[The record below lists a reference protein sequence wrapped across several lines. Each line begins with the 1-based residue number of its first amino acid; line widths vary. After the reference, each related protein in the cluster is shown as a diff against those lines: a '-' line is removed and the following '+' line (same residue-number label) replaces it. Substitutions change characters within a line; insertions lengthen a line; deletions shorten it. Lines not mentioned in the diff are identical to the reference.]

1 MSKTIRDL
9 LLDSSCTYKSKSA
22 IMCNNISLSYHEL
35 YSKSSAIASYL
46 LEQNLSPESPV
57 CILLDRNE
65 SYIISILGVIL
76 AGGYY
81 IPLDNKFPKNRID
94 EIIKDS
100 NSKHIIDEDFFR
112 KATSNNISNYQYP
125 DISGNNLCY
134 AIFTSGSTGKP
145 KGVLIEHHSLTNLL
159 NAFEKIAPGD
169 ANLICSSVCPF
180 TFDVSVWEIFSAL
193 CYGRTLHILDNKKII
208 NADYFADYILK
219 NNINSLYIP
228 PGMIEPLINKFE
240 EQDFSYSIKRFLT
253 GVEPI
258 KQRVLGR
265 YLSKFNEISI
275 INGYGPTETTICATF
290 YKFTSVINPDEK
302 TPIGKEIENYSV
314 KIVDDDL
321 KETQAEVQGEILIG
335 GEGIARG
342 YLNLP
347 DETEKRFIYT
357 EFENCKHK
365 RFYKTGDFGYRL
377 PDGNIMF
384 SGRKDNQVKFRGYR
398 IELEEIESSL
408 NKVPGIIESCV
419 LLKVFS
425 KDSASLIA
433 YYSSSG
439 AIQKQFI
446 KNELLKYLPEY
457 MLPVTFIRINPL
469 PRTDSGK
476 VDKKKLLALPID
488 TVEIDE
494 GFLENVEY
502 NLLQIWKETL
512 KNDSINPEDNFFEI
526 GGDSLNAFE
535 IIGKIYSKT
544 GIEISFQFLFN
555 NPTLSALTNEI
566 KSKLKNKT
574 TFNFNAEDKIYA
586 DNLIPASPGQARIYF
601 IEELSKG
608 SGLFNIPL
616 FFNIEG
622 NLDIPLFE
630 KTINILIAKN
640 ESLRTV
646 ILNKSGELFQKV
658 FDSYDFRLIT
668 EDISHLDSVS
678 QAEFINNLI
687 REEDKFD
694 FKTDT
699 LPLFRVRVLI
709 TGDKKFFLAINIH
722 HIISDNRSVGIFI
735 EKLSKIYNKLC
746 NNEYIDTNPEPV
758 QYIDFSIYQNKNIS
772 GGFYESELKY
782 WINTLSGV
790 DTVIQLPTDFQRPK
804 HQTYNGNEYYFE
816 LDTSLSNKIIN
827 YCKDNSIS
835 IFMVLFSAY
844 AVFISKYSGKKD
856 FIIGIPIANR
866 NKEQFSD
873 VIGMMIN
880 NLPVRVRIE
889 NNYTFNDIT
898 ASVKKTLIEAYDNQ
912 NIPFEIIV
920 DSLNLSRDT
929 SHSVLIQTMFNSLT
943 EFRDKLL
950 LGDAKVDL
958 FDFERKKSHLDITM
972 MYYVLGNYI
981 KCIFEYNTD
990 IFSFERIKS
999 FSEHFK
1005 LIANS
1010 LVSDPE
1016 HNIDKFEML
1025 SESDI
1030 GEIQSI
1036 NKTSKQFEYNNICD
1050 LIKKASEKNPYKIAV
1065 KYYDK
1070 ILTYQELQRI
1080 TGKIASN
1087 LLHLT
1092 KGKKSNIALYL
1103 NRSENLIL
1111 GILGVLKSGSCF
1123 IPLDPDYPK
1132 DRINYILD
1140 IAKPELIITDSN
1152 DISGIR
1158 INELTEGNITDLP
1171 LINPS
1176 DLAYIIFTSG
1186 STGKPKGV
1194 KITHNSLANLI
1205 QSIIETAGINDS
1217 VNLLNVTTYSFD
1229 ISNLEFFVPLAT
1241 GGTLVIAGKEEI
1253 YDGFL
1258 LSEKI
1263 KNESINLF
1271 QATPSTYKI
1280 LNETRWKGSKELI
1293 LFCGGEAIPKKLAK
1307 ELIDKCSNLYNVYGP
1322 TETTIWSSLKKVTDE
1337 DINEQAPEYISIG
1350 KPLHNN
1356 EFYIVDENLNLLP
1369 AGIPGQLL
1377 IGGDGVAEGY
1387 FGDEKLTNDKFIY
1400 KNIFGENQR
1409 FFATGDIVT
1418 LDFKGNFHF
1427 KERKDTQIKIRGF
1440 RIDLSEIE
1448 ETISKIKGVK
1458 EYAVKSSQDDGQE
1471 VFIAAYIVMD
1481 KNFKISESEIKTFIS
1496 KFLPSYMIPSYVVF
1510 LEKMPLTPNNK
1521 IDRKN
1526 LPKPSKDLIT
1536 NSVYVKPAV
1545 TKTEKIIMEIWNK
1558 VLKRNI
1564 AGVNQDFFESGG
1576 NSILAMKMISEIET
1590 HTGVRLPLSI
1600 MFENATI
1607 EKISEIV
1614 EKEKSLSWKSL
1625 VAIKKTGNKQPLYI
1639 IHGAG
1644 LNLLLFNT
1652 LKELMDED
1660 QPIFGLQASG
1670 LDGKTEPLKTV
1681 EEMASHYISEILEF
1695 DKSGVY
1701 SVAGVSFGGIIAYEM
1716 AKQFTEMGYKVNFVG
1731 LFDAVAYSSNKNLPK
1746 FKRFLKTGILVIKQ
1760 SLFAIV
1766 NFFEIPVEKKKEF
1779 ISKKLK
1785 GIARRFGH
1793 KQYYEFE
1800 KRVDIGLNK
1809 KEINEIPAYMKK
1821 LMETNY
1827 KALDNY
1833 IISPADVQVTLFK
1846 AKLRTFYIK
1855 DFKFYGW
1862 KKFALKGIDVIEV
1875 PGDHNT
1881 TFAPPNDRLFA
1892 EILQKKLDSRE
1903 I

>member
-1 MSKTIRDL
+1 MSKTVKDL
-9 LLDSSCTYKSKSA
+9 FSESV
-22 IMCNNISLSYHEL
+22 NNNKNKTALVSGNVKISYDEL
-35 YSKSSAIASYL
+35 FTKASLIASYL
-46 LEQNLSPESPV
+46 LEKNLTPESPV

-81 IPLDNKFPKNRID
+81 IPLDKKFPESRIND
-94 EIIKDS
+94 IINDS
-100 NSKHIIDEDFFR
+100 NSKFIIDDDFFR
-112 KATSNNISNYQYP
+112 KATTIEISNHQFTE
-125 DISGNNLCY
+125 ISGHNLCY

-159 NAFEKIAPGD
+159 NAFENIAPGD
-169 ANLICSSVCPF
+169 SNLICSAVCPF

-208 NADYFADYILK
+208 YADYFADYIIN

-228 PGMIEPLINKFE
+228 PGMLEPLINKFE
-240 EQDFSYSIKRFLT
+240 EQNKAFSIKRFLT
-253 GVEPI
+253 GVEPV
-258 KQRVLGR
+258 KQRVLWR
-265 YLSKFNEISI
+265 YLSKFNDISI
-275 INGYGPTETTICATF
+275 INGYGPTETTICSTF
-290 YKFTSVINPDEK
+290 HKFTSVFNPDDN

-314 KIVDDDL
+314 RIVDNNL
-321 KETQAEVQGEILIG
+321 KDTKTGIQGEILIG
-335 GEGIARG
+335 GAGLARG

-347 DETEKRFIYT
+347 EETEKRFINT
-357 EFENCKHK
+357 EFENCGHK

-377 PDGNIMF
+377 PGGDIMF
-384 SGRKDNQVKFRGYR
+384 SGRKDNQIKFRGYR
-398 IELEEIESSL
+398 IETEEIEYAL
-408 NKVPGIIESCV
+408 NKVHGILEACV

-425 KDSASLIA
+425 KDSSTLVA
-433 YYSSSG
+433 YYSS
-439 AIQKQFI
+439 ANIIEEKII
-446 KNELLKYLPEY
+446 KIELLKYIPEY
-457 MLPVTFIRINPL
+457 MLPVSFVWLNAL

-488 TVEIDE
+488 SVEINE
-494 GFLENVEY
+494 EFLANIEN
-502 NLLQIWKETL
+502 NLLRIWKETL
-512 KNDSINPEDNFFEI
+512 KNNSIKAEDNFFEI
-526 GGDSLNAFE
+526 GGDSLTAFG

-555 NPTLSALTNEI
+555 NPTITALANEI

-574 TFNFNAEDKIYA
+574 SLQLYSEDKTYV
-586 DNLIPASPGQARIYF
+586 DNLIPASPGQSRIYF

-616 FFNIEG
+616 FFKIEG
-622 NLDIPLFE
+622 RFDILLFE
-630 KTINILIAKN
+630 KAINILIAKN

-646 ILNKSGELFQKV
+646 IINKGGELLQKV
-658 FDSYDFRLIT
+658 FDSYDFKIIT
-668 EDISHLDSVS
+668 EDISNLDSGGQS
-678 QAEFINNLI
+678 GFINNLVS
-687 REEDKFD
+687 EEDKFD
-694 FKTDT
+694 FKPDN
-699 LPLFRVRVLI
+699 LPLFRVRVII
-709 TGDKKFFLAINIH
+709 TGKNKFFLSINIH

-746 NNEYIDTNPEPV
+746 GNEFIDLKPEPV
-758 QYIDFSIYQNKNIS
+758 QYADFSIYQNECIS
-772 GGFYESELKY
+772 GGLFKSELKY
-782 WINTLSGV
+782 WIDTLAGV
-790 DTVIQLPTDFQRPK
+790 EPVLQLPVDFTRPK

-816 LDTSLSNKIIN
+816 LDISLSGKIIN
-827 YCKDNSIS
+827 YCKENNIS
-835 IFMVLFSAY
+835 NFMFLLSCY
-844 AVFISKYSGKKD
+844 AVLISKYSGKKD
-856 FIIGIPIANR
+856 FIIGVPIANR
-866 NKEQFSD
+866 NKEIYND

-880 NLPVRVRIE
+880 NLPIRITIKDD
-889 NNYTFNDIT
+889 NTYKDIL
-898 ASVKKTLIEAYDNQ
+898 ASVKKSLIEAYDNQ
-912 NIPFEIIV
+912 NLPFEILA
-920 DSLNLSRDT
+920 DSLNLTRDT
-929 SHSVLIQTMFNSLT
+929 SHSLLIQTMFNSLT
-943 EFRDKLL
+943 EYRDKLFL
-950 LGDAKVDL
+950 KDAKVEI
-958 FDFERKKSHLDITM
+958 FDFERKKSHLDLTM
-972 MYYVLGNYI
+972 MYYILESNI

-990 IFSFERIKS
+990 IFSTDRIKS

-1005 LIANS
+1005 LIARS
-1010 LVSDPE
+1010 LVSSPE
-1016 HNIDKFEML
+1016 GNIKSFEMI

-1030 GEIQSI
+1030 EDIKSI
-1036 NKTSKQFEYNNICD
+1036 NKTSKQFEYKNICD
-1050 LIKKASEKNPYKIAV
+1050 LIKKSAEKNPGKIAV
-1065 KYYDK
+1065 KYADK
-1070 ILTYQELQRI
+1070 NLTYKELQII
-1080 TGKIASN
+1080 TLKIASI
-1087 LLHLT
+1087 LVRLT

-1103 NRSENLIL
+1103 NRSESLIL
-1111 GILGVLKSGSCF
+1111 GILGVLKSGNCF
-1123 IPLDPDYPK
+1123 IPLDPEYPQ
-1132 DRINYILD
+1132 DRIKYILD
-1140 IAKPELIITDSN
+1140 VAKPELIITDSKDVPGI
-1152 DISGIR
+1152 DIH
-1158 INELTEGNITDLP
+1158 ELIEGDITDLP
-1171 LINPS
+1171 VINPS

-1194 KITHNSLANLI
+1194 EITHNSLANLI
-1205 QSIIETAGINDS
+1205 QSIIETAGINES

-1229 ISNLEFFVPLAT
+1229 ISNLEFFVPLAS
-1241 GGTLVIAGKEEI
+1241 GGTLVIAGKEDI

-1263 KNESINLF
+1263 KNENISLF
-1271 QATPSTYKI
+1271 QATPATYKI
-1280 LNETRWKGSKELI
+1280 LNETGWKGNKGLI
-1293 LFCGGEAIPKKLAK
+1293 LFCGGEALHKKLAK
-1307 ELIDKCSNLYNVYGP
+1307 ELISKCGILYNVYGP
-1322 TETTIWSSLKKVTDE
+1322 TETTIWSSIKKVTEE
-1337 DINEQAPEYISIG
+1337 DIREEAQEYISIG

-1356 EFYIVDENLNLLP
+1356 TFYVVDDNFNLLS

-1377 IGGDGVAEGY
+1377 IGGEGVAAGY
-1387 FGDEKLTNDKFIY
+1387 YGDEKLTNEKFIN
-1400 KNIFGENQR
+1400 KNISGNDER

-1418 LDFKGNFHF
+1418 FDFKGNFHF
-1427 KERKDTQIKIRGF
+1427 KERIDSQIKIRGF

-1448 ETISKIKGVK
+1448 ETISKIEGVK
-1458 EYAVKSSQDDGQE
+1458 EYAVKSFAEAGYE
-1471 VFIAAYIVMD
+1471 VFIAAYIVM
-1481 KNFKISESEIKTFIS
+1481 KSNFKLSESEIKIFIS
-1496 KFLPSYMIPSYVVF
+1496 KFLPAYMIPSYVVF

-1526 LPKPSKDLIT
+1526 LPKPSKDLIAGST
-1536 NSVYVKPAV
+1536 QVKPAV
-1545 TKTEKIIMEIWNK
+1545 TRTEKIILEIWNN

-1564 AGVNQDFFESGG
+1564 SGVNQNFFESGG
-1576 NSILAMKMISEIET
+1576 NSILAMKLISEIET

-1600 MFENATI
+1600 MFENTTI
-1607 EKISEIV
+1607 EKISGIV

-1652 LKELMDED
+1652 LKELMDVD
-1660 QPIFGLQASG
+1660 QPIYGLQASG

-1681 EEMASHYISEILEF
+1681 EDMASHYISEITEF

-1716 AKQFTEMGYKVNFVG
+1716 AKQFTEKGLKVNFVG
-1731 LFDAVAYSSNKNLPK
+1731 LFDAVAYSSNKELPG
-1746 FKRFLKTGILVIKQ
+1746 FKRLLKTGILVIKQ

-1766 NFFEIPVEKKKEF
+1766 NFFEIPFKKKKEF
-1779 ISKKLK
+1779 IVKKFK

-1800 KRVDIGLNK
+1800 RRVDVGLG
-1809 KEINEIPAYMKK
+1809 KEEIREIPDYMKK

-1846 AKLRTFYIK
+1846 AKLRTFYIE

-1881 TFAPPNDRLFA
+1881 TFAPPNDKLFA
-1892 EILQKKLDSRE
+1892 GILQKKLDSRE